1 MLHFQQYG
9 DRCIQAI
16 MHEDLSMAPAPTW
29 MEMRESI
36 DDADLCTGG
45 PGKYE
50 QEGAEAP
57 SLFPTNH
64 D

>member
-16 MHEDLSMAPAPTW
+16 LHEDLSMAPTPTW

-50 QEGAEAP
+50 
-57 SLFPTNH
+57 
-64 D
+64 